1 MKHTKTTDQMNEIA
15 DEVLSIIQSGNMP
28 EWVKPWN
35 GLFTP
40 TNAHT
45 GNAFSGLNVWAS
57 ILAMQRGEYSS
68 PLFVASGQA
77 KKLMEQYNNENDGED
92 LFAFKKG
99 GKADTYHFRPIMY
112 KIKKTE
118 KDDDEAPD
126 RFAQGFRSYPVW
138 NIENTNIP
146 AKWALERLGIE
157 EREPVDASDL
167 WSVVQS
173 NLDGVRIVDG
183 GAAYYTPSTDTITMP
198 PMTAWESIDDYAC
211 VLLHEASHATGHP
224 LRLARPLG
232 GYSARDGDYAVEELI
247 AELSSVAACGV
258 LGYKS
263 NMNRSAAYL
272 AGWASRTPQ
281 KEARKAILKALTRSS
296 AAAAW
301 VVGGRPESHDGA
313 TTTDGATMDALEGI
327 TTEH

>member
-1 MKHTKTTDQMNEIA
+1 MKHTKAKDQMNEIA

-57 ILAMQRGEYSS
+57 IIAMQRGEYSS
-68 PLFVASGQA
+68 PLFVAKGQA
-77 KKLMEQYNNENDGED
+77 NALIEQYNNENDGED

-112 KIKKTE
+112 KLKKTE
-118 KDDDEAPD
+118 KDDEESPD
-126 RFAQGFRSYPVW
+126 RYAQGWVSYPVW

-146 AKWALERLGIE
+146 AKWALDRLGVE

-167 WSVVQS
+167 WSIVQS

-183 GAAYYTPSTDTITMP
+183 MAAYYTPSTDTITMP

-258 LGYKS
+258 LGYES
-263 NMNRSAAYL
+263 NMTRSAAYL

-281 KEARKAILKALTRSS
+281 KEARKAILNALRESTKAAS
-296 AAAAW
+296 W